1 MTTLFVRLSFA
12 NLVAEAYLEGAKE
25 HEAALRTQ
33 TDKGSDV
40 AKEARTAIAEKQPD
54 RRPRRAPGKAEP
66 KKAEGPVVVKVSKQR
81 KLVAAGMAEVV
92 EIQAE
97 LENQDDKKED
107 VVESKF

>member
-66 KKAEGPVVVKVSKQR
+66 KKAEGPVVARFQNN
-81 KLVAAGMAEVV
+81 
-92 EIQAE
+92 
-97 LENQDDKKED
+97 ENLLPPVWPKSLRFRQSLKTKMTKKRTLL
-107 VVESKF
+107 K